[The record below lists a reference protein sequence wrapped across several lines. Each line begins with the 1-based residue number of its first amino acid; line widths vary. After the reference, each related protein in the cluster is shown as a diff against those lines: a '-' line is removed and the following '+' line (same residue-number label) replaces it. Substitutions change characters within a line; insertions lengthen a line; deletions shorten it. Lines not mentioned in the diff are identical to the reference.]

1 MPSCSSGLRSQYR
14 RATMQPR
21 GERDDGSR
29 FCVPRA
35 HTGPLPVGGET
46 VPVTGGRD
54 LFDADVFATSAEA
67 IDFIGNVLESS
78 TEYSLIAT
86 DQDGVIQLWNEGARR
101 LYGHSPADAVGQPW
115 TLLHTDEDIRAGLP
129 QTIAERADR
138 DGKWEGTVER
148 VRRDGGRFTALVVV
162 TPRHSAAGKPLGFLL
177 ISSDITA
184 QVRSNAELERALIST
199 SMIESAPDAMV
210 IVNGAGEI
218 QLANAAT
225 EKLFGY
231 RREQLAGRPIEILI
245 PERYR
250 GHHPEHRDAFFGA
263 PRARPMGAG
272 LQLWGRRQDGT
283 EFPVEISL
291 SPLEIEDGLLAT
303 AAIRDVTERRRAD
316 DKFRGLLESAPD
328 AMVIVNREGEIQLA
342 NAETVK
348 LFGYDRDELI
358 GRPVEILIPLRYQDL
373 HPEHRAGFF
382 AEPRGRP
389 MGAGL
394 ELWGRRRDGV
404 EFPIEISL
412 SPLETEDGLLATAAI
427 RDVSERRRT
436 EKRLRDANVELET
449 ANRAKNR
456 FLASMSH
463 ELRTPMNA
471 ILGFTGTLLM
481 GLPGPLNDEQTQ
493 QLRTVQ
499 TNGRLLLALINEL
512 LDLARIESGKIELH
526 IEPID
531 GMELLEDLVVGL
543 RPLADDKHIG
553 LEVEPAAQPITVHS
567 DRRALKQILINLTN
581 NAIKF
586 TDDGGVRLRLSS
598 SGGAAAATRF
608 EVIDSGRGIDV
619 EDQERVFAAFQ
630 QIRSS
635 TASPLGG
642 TGLGLYICQTLSSL
656 IGADITF
663 TSKVDQGTTFTLSVP
678 G

>member
-1 MPSCSSGLRSQYR
+1 
-14 RATMQPR
+14 MQAR
-21 GERDDGSR
+21 DERDDGSTSR
-29 FCVPRA
+29 VPRVQV
-35 HTGPLPVGGET
+35 GSLPVGSET
-46 VPVTGGRD
+46 VSVTSGRD
-54 LFDADVFATSAEA
+54 LFDADMFATSAEA

-86 DQDGVIQLWNEGARR
+86 DKHGVIQLWNEGARR
-101 LYGHSPADAVGQPW
+101 LYGHAPVDVVGQPW
-115 TLLHTDEDIRAGLP
+115 TLLHTDEDVRAGLP
-129 QTIAERADR
+129 QMIAARVDR

-148 VRRDGGRFTALVVV
+148 VRRDGGRFTARVVV
-162 TPRHSAAGKPLGFLL
+162 TPRHSAAGKPLGFVL
-177 ISSDITA
+177 ISSDITEE
-184 QVRSNAELERALIST
+184 VRASAELERALIST
-199 SMIESAPDAMV
+199 SLIESAPDAMV
-210 IVNGAGEI
+210 IVNDAGEI
-218 QLANAAT
+218 QLANGAT

-231 RREQLAGRPIEILI
+231 KREQLAGQPIEILI

-250 GHHPEHRDAFFGA
+250 GHHPEHRDGFFGA
-263 PRARPMGAG
+263 PRARPMGVG

-291 SPLEIEDGLLAT
+291 SPLEIEGGLLAT
-303 AAIRDVTERRRAD
+303 AAIRDLTERRRAD

-342 NAETVK
+342 NVETVK

-373 HPEHRAGFF
+373 HPAHRARFF

-389 MGAGL
+389 MGVDL
-394 ELWGRRRDGV
+394 ELWGRRKDGV

-499 TNGRLLLALINEL
+499 TNGRHLLALINEL

-531 GMELLEDLVVGL
+531 CMGLLEDLVVGL

-553 LEVEPAAQPITVHS
+553 LEAESSAQPITVHS

-586 TDDGGVRLRLSS
+586 TDDGGVRLRMSS
-598 SGGAAAATRF
+598 SGGAGAVTRF

-635 TASPLGG
+635 TASPLEG

-663 TSKVDQGTTFTLSVP
+663 TSKVHEGTTFTLSVP